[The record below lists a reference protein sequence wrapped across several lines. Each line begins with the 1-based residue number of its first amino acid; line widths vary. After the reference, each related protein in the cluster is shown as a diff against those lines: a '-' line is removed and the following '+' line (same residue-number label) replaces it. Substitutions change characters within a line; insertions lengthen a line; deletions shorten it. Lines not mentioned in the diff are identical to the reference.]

1 MPRRRAVNCL
11 DLAKQVELCGKCPED
26 VFVSF
31 LFYQLLSERTHFWRG
46 LVTLSFKTL
55 SQSQNVP
62 ANAIATLNVNKFKS
76 GFKSDIKPNSTF
88 VN

>member
-1 MPRRRAVNCL
+1 MPRRWAVNCL

-31 LFYQLLSERTHFWRG
+31 LFYQLLLERTHFWRG
-46 LVTLSFKTL
+46 LVSSSFNIL
-55 SQSQNVP
+55 SQSQNFP
-62 ANAIATLNVNKFKS
+62 ANAIATLNVNKLKSSLKS
-76 GFKSDIKPNSTF
+76 GIKPNSTF

>member
-1 MPRRRAVNCL
+1 MPRRWAVNCL

-31 LFYQLLSERTHFWRG
+31 LFYQLLLERTHFWRG
-46 LVTLSFKTL
+46 LVSSSLKIL
-55 SQSQNVP
+55 SQSQNFP
-62 ANAIATLNVNKFKS
+62 ANAIATLNVNKFES
-76 GFKSDIKPNSTF
+76 TFKSDIKPNPTF